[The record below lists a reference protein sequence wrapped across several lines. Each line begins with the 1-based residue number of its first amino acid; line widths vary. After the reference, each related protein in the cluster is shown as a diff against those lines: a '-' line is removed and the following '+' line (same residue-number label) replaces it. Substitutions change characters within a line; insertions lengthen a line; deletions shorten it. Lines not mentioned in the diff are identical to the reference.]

1 MKDSKT
7 KTWLE
12 MAGGG
17 QAQRAFTLIE
27 LLVVIAIIAI
37 LAAMLL
43 PALSRAKNKAL
54 ATYCMN
60 NERQLT
66 LAWLMYPDDNNSQL
80 VQNVG
85 DAQPA
90 VLPSGG
96 PGYVPNGTWCYGNV
110 STLPDETNGT
120 WLTSSLL
127 GPYAKSIPVYKCPG
141 DSGNPTGTPR
151 VRSISMNCFMNGVGG
166 SQNTAST
173 GNYYKTFRKT
183 SDLTQT
189 SQWYVFLDE
198 KPSSINDG
206 YFECLMGGDT
216 PTSVYVQDDPSQ
228 VHAGSCGFGFSDGH
242 SELHK
247 WTSSSFLAP
256 AFFNGSFNRGTAEYN
271 DEAWLQSRT
280 TAKIN

>member
-1 MKDSKT
+1 MRIPESHFEPANRNATPRRD
-7 KTWLE
+7 
-12 MAGGG
+12 
-17 QAQRAFTLIE
+17 AFTLIE

-43 PALSRAKNKAL
+43 PALSKAKIKAQ

-60 NERQLT
+60 DERQLT
-66 LAWLMYPDDNNSQL
+66 LAWLMYPDDNNSRL

-90 VLPSGG
+90 VLSNGS
-96 PGYVPNGTWCYGNV
+96 PGYTTNGTWAYGNV
-110 STLPDETNGT
+110 ATVPDETNALL
-120 WLTSSLL
+120 LTASLL
-127 GPYAKSIPVYKCPG
+127 GSYTKSPAIYKCPG
-141 DSGNPTGTPR
+141 DPGAPVGTPR

-166 SQNTAST
+166 SQNTGST

-183 SDLTQT
+183 GDLTQT

-198 KPSSINDG
+198 KPTSINDG

-216 PTSVYVQDDPSQ
+216 PTTVYVQDDPSQ
-228 VHAGSCGFGFSDGH
+228 VHGGSCGFGYSDGH

-247 WTSSSFLAP
+247 WTSSSFLAS
-256 AFFNGSFNRGTAEYN
+256 AYFNGSFSRGTGEYT
-271 DEAWLQSRT
+271 DETWLQSHT
-280 TAKIN
+280 TSQN